1 MNSVFHPRSILFFV
15 NPRSGGR
22 SKKAIVDCIREGC
35 ANKIRFRIVTLTKQI
50 NITDELDAFK
60 PEMAVAVGGDGTINA
75 VGSQLVGTDTIL
87 GIIPCG
93 SSNALARNLYL
104 PHDPVD
110 ALHLLFSTHVK
121 EIDTLLI
128 DGRNCF
134 HICDVGFNARVVER
148 SHKRRIRGWLNYGI
162 SVLEEIFDMHFFRY
176 GVSTP
181 KIKLQAKAFSIAI
194 TNTKAY
200 GNSAAINPLGK
211 VNDGFFEI
219 CIIKPFPKRSLP
231 SMFLRLFRRNI
242 HKSHYCM
249 FIRTNEAVIANMD
262 NEAVHIDGDPVHLG
276 SEFSVGILPRS
287 LKVAVPKGIN

>member
-1 MNSVFHPRSILFFV
+1 MSLVYHPQRLIFFI
-15 NPRSGGR
+15 NPHSGGR
-22 SKKAIVDCIREGC
+22 GKSAVINCIRSGCEG
-35 ANKIRFRIVTLTKQI
+35 KVDYKLVTLSKSVDLA
-50 NITDELDAFK
+50 DELRSFK
-60 PEMAVAVGGDGTINA
+60 PDMAVAVGGDGTVNA
-75 VGSQLVGTDTIL
+75 VGSQLVGTNTIL

-93 SSNALARNLYL
+93 SSNALAKNLYL
-104 PHDPVD
+104 PHDPVE
-110 ALHLLFSTHVK
+110 ALQSLFSAHIK

-134 HICDVGFNARVVER
+134 HICDVGFNARVVTR
-148 SHKRRIRGWLNYGI
+148 SHKRKIRGWLNYGF

-181 KIKLQAKAFSIAI
+181 KIKLNEKAFSIAI

-200 GNSAAINPLGK
+200 GNNAAINPLGK
-211 VNDGFFEI
+211 VNDGLFEI

-231 SMFLRLFRRNI
+231 SMFIRLFRRNI

-249 FIRTNEAVIANMD
+249 FIRTNEAVIANPD
-262 NEAVHIDGDPVHLG
+262 GEAVHIDGDPVYLG
-276 SEFSVGILPRS
+276 AKFSVGILPRS